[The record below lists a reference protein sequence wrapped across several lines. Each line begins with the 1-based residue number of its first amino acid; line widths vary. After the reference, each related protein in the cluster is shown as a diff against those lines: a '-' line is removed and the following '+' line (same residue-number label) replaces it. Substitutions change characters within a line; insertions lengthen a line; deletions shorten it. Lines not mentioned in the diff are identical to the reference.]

1 MGGGAHDLVVEQA
14 SQPPYALG
22 KEGRELAV
30 ACSACLRSHLA
41 QLGSFRIESNDN
53 VSSSLIMA
61 TEGTGD
67 LVGSTAVSAR
77 KQDLAA
83 AQNEGFRRAQTRL
96 QGLTLVVREWT
107 HEYGLFH
114 EHRINSCLPSRL
126 RMQWGSL
133 LPLSAYLLQSTCLD
147 LVDEP
152 ANALLVRDERTSLDA
167 PDRLV
172 HVFLEV
178 GEGLKGKVGL

>member
-1 MGGGAHDLVVEQA
+1 
-14 SQPPYALG
+14 
-22 KEGRELAV
+22 
-30 ACSACLRSHLA
+30 
-41 QLGSFRIESNDN
+41 
-53 VSSSLIMA
+53 MA

-126 RMQWGSL
+126 RMHYGKGLCGGLRWPQPHRPG
-133 LPLSAYLLQSTCLD
+133 Q
-147 LVDEP
+147 
-152 ANALLVRDERTSLDA
+152 ER
-167 PDRLV
+167 
-172 HVFLEV
+172 
-178 GEGLKGKVGL
+178 GEAARAG

>member
-1 MGGGAHDLVVEQA
+1 MKYLPKLPGL
-14 SQPPYALG
+14 L
-22 KEGRELAV
+22 L
-30 ACSACLRSHLA
+30 
-41 QLGSFRIESNDN
+41 IESCVDSVRSTRGFVKCLYEALLVELNDN

-126 RMQWGSL
+126 RM
-133 LPLSAYLLQSTCLD
+133 
-147 LVDEP
+147 
-152 ANALLVRDERTSLDA
+152 
-167 PDRLV
+167 
-172 HVFLEV
+172 H
-178 GEGLKGKVGL
+178 

>member
-1 MGGGAHDLVVEQA
+1 MRPFSVE
-14 SQPPYALG
+14 L
-22 KEGRELAV
+22 
-30 ACSACLRSHLA
+30 
-41 QLGSFRIESNDN
+41 NDN

-126 RMQWGSL
+126 RMHYGL
-133 LPLSAYLLQSTCLD
+133 C
-147 LVDEP
+147 
-152 ANALLVRDERTSLDA
+152 ERWQKSCA
-167 PDRLV
+167 R
-172 HVFLEV
+172 
-178 GEGLKGKVGL
+178 